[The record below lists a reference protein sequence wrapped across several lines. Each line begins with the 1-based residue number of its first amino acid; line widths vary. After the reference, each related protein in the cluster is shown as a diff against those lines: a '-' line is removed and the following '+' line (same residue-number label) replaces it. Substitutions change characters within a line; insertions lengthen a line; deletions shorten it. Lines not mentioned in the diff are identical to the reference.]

1 MNSHTSNQNN
11 GFLLQTISNSTP
23 LYLSTI
29 GCEFNQCSPWLEPN
43 TLYMYSQAD
52 ILCMLSIVG
61 AESLGS
67 ALSTNW
73 LLCQQVSYASSKILD
88 LQTYSRPW
96 MVCST
101 FLYVT
106 AKPVVNFDPPKSR
119 QSLNASYTLSTQLSF
134 IQFIVL
140 LGSKQTDKSRFSG
153 TFYLLSLWVDSA
165 VKNKMLKINPWH
177 KTSSTSFEKWKK
189 VTKTSFTQTSH
200 SILSMSCSSWLIW
213 EPQWL
218 SGSTLTPDTR
228 NITSAQPMEMT
239 VQS

>member
-43 TLYMYSQAD
+43 TLYMHSQAD
-52 ILCMLSIVG
+52 VLCMLFIVG

-88 LQTYSRPW
+88 LQTHSRPW
-96 MVCST
+96 MVCTT

-106 AKPVVNFDPPKSR
+106 AKPVVNLDPPKSK
-119 QSLNASYTLSTQLSF
+119 QSLCASYTLSTQLSF
-134 IQFIVL
+134 IQFIVF
-140 LGSKQTDKSRFSG
+140 LGSKQTDKSRFL
-153 TFYLLSLWVDSA
+153 FAFPLSWFCCQ
-165 VKNKMLKINPWH
+165 K
-177 KTSSTSFEKWKK
+177 
-189 VTKTSFTQTSH
+189 
-200 SILSMSCSSWLIW
+200 
-213 EPQWL
+213 
-218 SGSTLTPDTR
+218 
-228 NITSAQPMEMT
+228 
-239 VQS
+239 